1 MKTMTQSLEQLLEVH
16 VQAVLNGDMETL
28 RQDYTED
35 SVFLTANGSFKGQD
49 AIIGEFKK
57 LLAAFPN
64 GLTINPIKQV
74 VDGENVLL
82 VWSGGSDTLDITFA
96 VDTFVIRDGKI
107 MMQTATAQIVP
118 KS

>member
-1 MKTMTQSLEQLLEVH
+1 MKTMTQSHEQLLEVH

-74 VDGENVLL
+74 VDGKMCCSSGREAPIRWTSLL
-82 VWSGGSDTLDITFA
+82 
-96 VDTFVIRDGKI
+96 
-107 MMQTATAQIVP
+107 P
-118 KS
+118 